1 MGELVKKVN
10 GLQSQIFLFSPNYF
24 SRSPTQRE
32 KAKSAYRGNTIVNV
46 LSYLSILN
54 F

>member
-1 MGELVKKVN
+1 MGELAKKVN
-10 GLQSQIFLFSPNYF
+10 GLQSQIFLFTPNYF
-24 SRSPTQRE
+24 SRSPTQRG
-32 KAKSAYRGNTIVNV
+32 KAKSAYRGKTIGSF